1 MNEAKNQPQK
11 LASTELLNKLL
22 CSGIGQFHST
32 DNKAA
37 PQEYLGVTLAQIYQ
51 MAASPQS
58 MAKEKAQWVIP
69 STLMSRVH
77 AEQRERGEFCSLW
90 ADIDKNPDRSVK
102 DLAIL
107 VFGFTEG
114 AGLLAYTSRSAT
126 RENQKG
132 RLIIPL
138 GEPVSGV
145 DYLLL
150 QKILNDRLEALNIPP
165 DRATERAAQL
175 CYLPNRGEFYDFSIL
190 DGEPFNPLVTW
201 KADIEKERRSE
212 ADRQRKLDETRE
224 RARLKAA
231 QRVADGVTPIEAFNQ
246 AYGLEETILPQ
257 YGYQKRGLKWLP
269 PHSDS
274 KNPGFKVMDGN
285 KWVSHHSSCVD
296 LKIGQPSRDGKKT
309 VWGDAFDL
317 FVHFEHNGD
326 HDAAVRAAAEM
337 FDLNKKKSQTYSK
350 NRVTGVTKVAKP
362 ESLKKSGYLKEK
374 AEVTGVT
381 EPKERPFYETHDEWF
396 ELDGENKKPGLY
408 YHGAKKEGRDGVVF
422 VDIWI
427 CSPIHAIA
435 KTCDE
440 RGCSWG
446 LLLSYQKPNG
456 LWGEW
461 AAPLHLLKGS
471 GDELRGELLDQGVRI
486 DPRQRNHLSMWL
498 MNQYP
503 EEQIV
508 AALRSGWHDGPNGLA
523 FVLPNRVIGASGI
536 RFQSEHAAHDD
547 FIQSGTLEGWKKEVA
562 APCSGNRV
570 LIFGMSASFVGPL
583 LKIAK
588 LQDHGGAGLHL
599 EGDSSRGKTTVLQ
612 CGASVWGAPGF
623 VRTWRATANGLEAT
637 SAALNDTCLILD
649 EISECSPHEI
659 GAIVYSIANG
669 HGKQRAKRTGGARES
684 AKWRVFLLSSG
695 ERSIGAH
702 MSEAGRKIKAG
713 QEIRLLDVPVTN
725 QKHGC
730 FDELHG
736 CLDGRAFADALKT
749 ATAKHYGHA
758 GPLFVEKLLSDSQDL
773 PGLLNQVTRHQGFH
787 AKDGPEG
794 RAASTFALVGLAGE
808 LAIEYGIAPWEQ
820 GAALLAAMWAFDEWR
835 KFRGSGQTENRQV
848 LQAVR
853 DFILRHGDARFSKY
867 GEPGASIRDRA
878 GYWKDSESG
887 RVYLFH
893 TGALREAI
901 PGYDTGRILDAL
913 DDAGWISERG
923 QTKRAKNYKVDGRA
937 TPLYAISLGEGGE
950 DELG

>member
-1 MNEAKNQPQK
+1 MNEAENQPK
-11 LASTELLNKLL
+11 RLVTPELFKKLL
-22 CSGIGQFHST
+22 CSGIGQFHSIN
-32 DNKAA
+32 NKAA
-37 PQEYLGVTLAQIYQ
+37 PQEYLGVTLDQIYQ

-58 MAKEKAQWVIP
+58 MAKEKALWVIP

-77 AEQRERGEFCSLW
+77 AEQRARGEFWALW
-90 ADIDKNPDRSVK
+90 ADIDRNPDRSVK

-107 VFGFTEG
+107 VFGFTEE
-114 AGLLAYTSRSAT
+114 AGLLTYTSRSAT
-126 RENQKG
+126 KENQKG

-138 GEPVSGV
+138 GEPVSGA
-145 DYLLL
+145 DFILL

-175 CYLPNRGEFYDFSIL
+175 CYLPNRGEFYDHFIMN
-190 DGEPFNPLVTW
+190 GEPFNPLVTW
-201 KADIEKERRSE
+201 KADIEKERRAE
-212 ADRQRKLDETRE
+212 AERQRKLDEARGQ
-224 RARLKAA
+224 ARLKAA
-231 QRVADGVTPIEAFNQ
+231 QRVADGVTPIEAFKQ

-285 KWVSHHSSCVD
+285 KWVSHHSSCIA
-296 LKIGQPSRDGKKT
+296 LKIGEPSLDGKT

-326 HDAAVRAAAEM
+326 HDAAVCAAAEM
-337 FDLNKKKSQTYSK
+337 FDLNRKKTQTYSK
-350 NRVTGVTKVAKP
+350 NGGTEGTRGTHVKPLDNSGSPEKKTK
-362 ESLKKSGYLKEK
+362 G
-374 AEVTGVT
+374 T
-381 EPKERPFYETHDEWF
+381 EGTKPKERPYYETHDEWF
-396 ELDGENKKPGLY
+396 ELDKENKKPGLY
-408 YHGAKKEGRDGVVF
+408 YHGIKEGKDGVILI
-422 VDIWI
+422 DTWI
-427 CSPIHAIA
+427 SSPVHAIA

-486 DPRQRNHLSMWL
+486 DPRQRNHLALWL

-503 EEQIV
+503 EEQII
-508 AALRSGWHDGPNGLA
+508 AALRSGWHDGPNGRA

-547 FIQSGTLEGWKKEVA
+547 FTRAGTLEGWKKEVA
-562 APCSGNRV
+562 AMCSGNPV
-570 LIFGMSASFVGPL
+570 LILGVSSSFVGPL

-713 QEIRLLDVPVTN
+713 QEIRLLDVPVTK

-736 CLDGRAFADALKT
+736 YPNGRAFADALKT

-758 GPLFVEKLLSDSQDL
+758 GPLFVKKLLSDIQDL
-773 PGLLNQVTRHQGFH
+773 PRLLDQVTRHQGFH

-794 RAASTFALVGLAGE
+794 RAASTFALVGMAGE

-820 GAALLAAMWAFDEWR
+820 GAALRAAMWAFNEWR
-835 KFRGSGQTENRQV
+835 KFRGSGQTESRQV

-853 DFILRHGDARFSKY
+853 DFILRHGDSRFSMF
-867 GEPGASIRDRA
+867 GDSGVTIRDRA
-878 GYWKDSESG
+878 GYWKGSENG
-887 RVYLFH
+887 RIYLFH
-893 TGALREAI
+893 SGALREAV
-901 PGYDTGRILDAL
+901 PGYDMGRILDGL
-913 DDAGWISERG
+913 EQAGWIAERESG
-923 QTKRAKNYKVDGRA
+923 KRSNKYKVDGRSVS
-937 TPLYAISLGEGGE
+937 LYAVCMGEGGE

>member
-1 MNEAKNQPQK
+1 MDNAENQPKK

-22 CSGIGQFHST
+22 CSGIGQFHSIN
-32 DNKAA
+32 NKAI
-37 PQEYLGVTLAQIYQ
+37 PQEYLGVTLDQIYQ

-77 AEQRERGEFCSLW
+77 AEQRARGEFCFLW
-90 ADIDKNPDRSVK
+90 GDIDRNPDRSVK

-138 GEPVSGV
+138 GEPVSGA
-145 DYLLL
+145 DFILL

-190 DGEPFNPLVTW
+190 DGGPFNPLVTW
-201 KADIEKERRSE
+201 KADIEKERRAE
-212 ADRQRKLDETRE
+212 ADRQRKLDEARE
-224 RARLKAA
+224 QARLKAA
-231 QRVADGVTPIEAFNQ
+231 QRVADGVTPIEAFKQ

-285 KWVSHHSSCVD
+285 KWVSHHSSCIA
-296 LKIGQPSRDGKKT
+296 LKIGEPSRDGET

-317 FVHFEHNGD
+317 YAHFEHNGD

-337 FDLNKKKSQTYSK
+337 FDLNRKKSQTHSK
-350 NRVTGVTKVAKP
+350 IEGTRGTRGTHVEPLDNSGSPEKKTEGTEGTK
-362 ESLKKSGYLKEK
+362 
-374 AEVTGVT
+374 
-381 EPKERPFYETHDEWF
+381 PKERPYYETHNEWF
-396 ELDGENKKPGLY
+396 ELDRENKKPGLY
-408 YHGAKKEGRDGVVF
+408 YHGAKEGKDGVVF
-422 VDIWI
+422 VDTWI

-503 EEQIV
+503 KEQIV

-547 FIQSGTLEGWKKEVA
+547 FVQAGTLEGWKKEVA
-562 APCSGNRV
+562 APCSGNPV
-570 LIFGMSASFVGPL
+570 LILGVSASFVGPL

-588 LQDHGGAGLHL
+588 LQDHGGAGLHF

-649 EISECSPHEI
+649 EISECSPNEI

-713 QEIRLLDVPVTN
+713 QEIRLLDVPVTKQN
-725 QKHGC
+725 HGC

-736 CLDGRAFADALKT
+736 YPDGRAFADALKT

-758 GPLFVEKLLSDSQDL
+758 GPLFIEKLLEDTSKDF
-773 PGLLNQVTRHQGFH
+773 PALLNQVCSLPGFQ

-794 RAASTFALVGLAGE
+794 RAASTFALVGMAGE
-808 LAIEYGIAPWEQ
+808 LAIEYGVVPWEQ
-820 GAALLAAMWAFDEWR
+820 GAALQAAMWAFNEWR

-853 DFILRHGDARFSKY
+853 DFILRHGDSRFSMF
-867 GEPGASIRDRA
+867 GDSGVTIRDRA
-878 GYWKDSESG
+878 GYWKGSENG
-887 RVYLFH
+887 RIYLFH
-893 TGALREAI
+893 SGALREAV
-901 PGYDTGRILDAL
+901 PGYDMGRILDGL
-913 DDAGWISERG
+913 EQAGWIAERESG
-923 QTKRAKNYKVDGRA
+923 KRSNKYKVDGRSVS
-937 TPLYAISLGEGGE
+937 LYAVCMGEGGE